1 MTEPISDIDAVRK
14 QAILSSAG
22 GFPFL
27 LMFGFSWIAA
37 GGLSYLVPRD
47 IVPFIYWFSG
57 APAVPVAL
65 ALERRV
71 GYVPPLKPDPLLPLT
86 LQIMF
91 IQMVAFPAF
100 LPFLS
105 SDPGYFPVALAAV
118 VGAHLLP
125 FQWVYR
131 TRIYGVLGVVIAIAP
146 FLLAILLPDNVMHY
160 TGFLVGAALLVGSF
174 CARSHAAATW
184 LEAEESA

>member
-1 MTEPISDIDAVRK
+1 MMGPISNIDAVRK
-14 QAILSSAG
+14 QAILSSVD

-27 LMFGFSWIAA
+27 LMMGFSWIAA
-37 GGLSYLVPRD
+37 GALSYLVPRD

-57 APAVPVAL
+57 VPAVPIAL

-71 GYVPPLKPDPLLPLT
+71 GYVPHQKPDPLLPLT
-86 LQIMF
+86 LQLMF
-91 IQMVAFPAF
+91 IQVIAFPAF

-105 SDPGYFPVALAAV
+105 MDPGYFPVALAAV

-146 FLLAILLPDNVMHY
+146 FVLALLLPDNKIHY
-160 TGFLVGAALLVGSF
+160 TGFLVGTALLVGSF
-174 CARSHAAATW
+174 FARSHARATW
-184 LEAEESA
+184 LESKESA

>member
-1 MTEPISDIDAVRK
+1 MEPISDINAVRK
-14 QAILSSAG
+14 QAILSSLA

-27 LMFGFSWIAA
+27 LMMGFSWIAA
-37 GGLSYLVPRD
+37 GALSYLVPRD

-57 APAVPVAL
+57 VPAVPIAL

-71 GYVPPLKPDPLLPLT
+71 GYVPHQKPDPLLPLM
-86 LQIMF
+86 LQLMF
-91 IQMVAFPAF
+91 IQVIAFPAF

-105 SDPGYFPVALAAV
+105 IDPGYFPVALAAV

-131 TRIYGVLGVVIAIAP
+131 TRIYGVLVVVIAIAP
-146 FLLAILLPDNVMHY
+146 I
-160 TGFLVGAALLVGSF
+160 
-174 CARSHAAATW
+174 CARITASRQQDSLYGLSCGYRPVGRIILCTITREGDVA
-184 LEAEESA
+184 